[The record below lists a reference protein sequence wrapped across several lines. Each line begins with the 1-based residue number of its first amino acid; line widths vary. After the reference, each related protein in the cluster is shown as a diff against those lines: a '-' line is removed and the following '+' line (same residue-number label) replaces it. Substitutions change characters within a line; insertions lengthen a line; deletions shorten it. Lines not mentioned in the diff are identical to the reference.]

1 MVYRVRVRSTF
12 SDYLVSAA
20 TPEQAIGAALKQ
32 HEEHE
37 TSSSWKPEVDVVEEP
52 TSKPEVEACPDDAEQ
67 DYYMSYEGGAEALK
81 DAKTEPISSTSICE
95 EDIVKCLK
103 EDGFSECPENIDL
116 VADTYAVRNFGEYG
130 TTWDETINQGID
142 EVRKQLKKMTREEK
156 KEYKEEQEENE

>member
-52 TSKPEVEACPDDAEQ
+52 TSKPTD
-67 DYYMSYEGGAEALK
+67 
-81 DAKTEPISSTSICE
+81 E
-95 EDIVKCLK
+95 E
-103 EDGFSECPENIDL
+103 
-116 VADTYAVRNFGEYG
+116 
-130 TTWDETINQGID
+130 
-142 EVRKQLKKMTREEK
+142 
-156 KEYKEEQEENE
+156 